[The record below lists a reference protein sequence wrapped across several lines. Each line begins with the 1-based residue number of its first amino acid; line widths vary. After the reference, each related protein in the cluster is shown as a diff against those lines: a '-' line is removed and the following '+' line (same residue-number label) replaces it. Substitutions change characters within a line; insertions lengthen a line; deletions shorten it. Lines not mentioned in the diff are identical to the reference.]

1 MVLRKPR
8 HLAKM
13 GVSMK
18 AVVVAAA
25 LLAAGPA
32 AAQISGTANLG
43 GPQPM
48 VSTPIPDGDFAAVAK
63 KLGLVESAKPAREM
77 IKGWRTPRKIL
88 VGVDNNTNRLAWL
101 QAAAP
106 GVKLVAVRTPEEKKA
121 QIADADALLR
131 MPCNR
136 EDLSAGKALHWI
148 QQGSVTVA
156 GCFAVAE
163 HTTARQEVPQ
173 KLMDGTVVITNLQG
187 VLTRPLAEHAIAM
200 MMTLGR
206 GLDLYTLQQAK
217 GHFDRAGIPPGRL
230 WVFEGRTLLVVGLG
244 GIGTQV
250 AQIAHGLGMKVIA
263 TRNSSRQG
271 PDTVSYVGLS
281 SELPDLVGKADVVV
295 LAAPLTPDTQHL
307 FNAAMFARM
316 KKGALLIN
324 IASGGEVVSDD
335 LVAAL
340 KSGQLG
346 GGGLDLADP
355 ENPSRLSPSDPLFSA
370 PNLIMTPETASHAV
384 DTEAA
389 SGGEDMW
396 IIARENLKRY
406 IAGDKLYSVVDAKR
420 GY

>member
-1 MVLRKPR
+1 MLT
-8 HLAKM
+8 
-13 GVSMK
+13 VS
-18 AVVVAAA
+18 
-25 LLAAGPA
+25 PA
-32 AAQISGTANLG
+32 FAQIAGTANLG

-63 KLGLVESAKPAREM
+63 RLGLVESAKPAREL
-77 IKGWRTPRKIL
+77 IKGWQRPRKIL

-106 GVKLVAVRTPEEKKA
+106 GVQLVAVRTPEEKKA

-136 EDLSAGKALHWI
+136 DDLAAGKKLHWI

-156 GCFAVAE
+156 GCFAAAE
-163 HTTARQEVPQ
+163 HTSVRQEVPQ
-173 KLMDGTVVITNLQG
+173 KLLDNTVVVTNLQG

-206 GLDLYTLQQAK
+206 GLDINVLQQAK
-217 GHFDRAGIPPGRL
+217 GHFDKTAIPPGRL

-250 AQIAHGLGMKVIA
+250 ARLAHGLGMKVIA

-271 PDTVSYVGLS
+271 PDTVGYVGLP
-281 SELPDLVGKADVVV
+281 SELPDLAGKADVVV
-295 LAAPLTPDTQHL
+295 LAAPLTPETQHL

-316 KKGALLIN
+316 KKGSLLIN
-324 IASGGEVVSDD
+324 VASGGEVVSAD

-346 GGGLDLADP
+346 GAGLDLADP
-355 ENPSRLSPSDPLFSA
+355 ENPSRLSPNDPLFGA
-370 PNLIMTPETASHAV
+370 PNLIMSPETASHAV
-384 DTEAA
+384 DTTAA

-406 IAGDKLYSVVDAKR
+406 IAGDKLYSLVDAQR

>member
-1 MVLRKPR
+1 MVLKKP
-8 HLAKM
+8 AIAF
-13 GVSMK
+13 
-18 AVVVAAA
+18 AVALFFVA
-25 LLAAGPA
+25 PA
-32 AAQISGTANLG
+32 FSQIAGTANLG

-63 KLGLVESAKPAREM
+63 RLGLVESAKPAREM
-77 IKGWRTPRKIL
+77 IKGWRPPRKIL

-106 GVKLVAVRTPEEKKA
+106 GVKLVAVRTPEEKKRE
-121 QIADADALLR
+121 IADADALLR

-136 EDLSAGKALHWI
+136 EDIAAGRNLHWI

-156 GCFAVAE
+156 GCFAAAE
-163 HTTARQEVPQ
+163 HTSARQEVPQ
-173 KLMDGTVVITNLQG
+173 KLLDGTVVITNLQG

-200 MMTLGR
+200 MMALGR
-206 GLDLYTLQQAK
+206 GLDINVSQQAK
-217 GHFDRAGIPPGRL
+217 GHFDRSAIPPGRL
-230 WVFEGRTLLVVGLG
+230 WVFEGRTLLLVGLG
-244 GIGTQV
+244 GIGNQV
-250 AQIAHGLGMKVIA
+250 AQIGHGLGMNVIA

-271 PDTVSYVGLS
+271 PPTVSYVGLS
-281 SELPDLVGKADVVV
+281 SELPDLVAKADVVV

-324 IASGGEVVSDD
+324 IASGGEVVSED

-346 GGGLDLADP
+346 GAGIDLADP
-355 ENPSRLSPSDPLFSA
+355 ENPSRLAPSDPLFSA
-370 PNLIMTPETASHAV
+370 PNLIMSPETASHAV
-384 DTEAA
+384 DTTAA

-406 IAGDKLYSVVDAKR
+406 IAGDKLYSLVDAKR

>member
-1 MVLRKPR
+1 MVLNKPA
-8 HLAKM
+8 LAF
-13 GVSMK
+13 
-18 AVVVAAA
+18 AIALFAAD
-25 LLAAGPA
+25 PA
-32 AAQISGTANLG
+32 FTPAWAQIAGTANLG

-63 KLGLVESAKPAREM
+63 RLGLVESAKPAREM
-77 IKGWRTPRKIL
+77 IKGWRPPRKIL

-106 GVKLVAVRTPEEKKA
+106 GVKLVAVRTPEEKRRE
-121 QIADADALLR
+121 IADADALLR

-136 EDLSAGKALHWI
+136 DDIAAGRNLHWI

-156 GCFAVAE
+156 GCFAAAE
-163 HTTARQEVPQ
+163 HTSVRQEVPQ
-173 KLMDGTVVITNLQG
+173 KLTDGTVVITNLQG

-206 GLDLYTLQQAK
+206 GLDINVSQQAK
-217 GHFDRAGIPPGRL
+217 GHFDRTAIPPGRL
-230 WVFEGRTLLVVGLG
+230 WVFEGRTLLLIGLG

-250 AQIAHGLGMKVIA
+250 AQIANGLGMKVIA

-271 PDTVSYVGLS
+271 PPTVSYVGLS
-281 SELPDLVGKADVVV
+281 SELPELVGKADVVV

-324 IASGGEVVSDD
+324 VASGGEVVSED

-346 GGGLDLADP
+346 GAGLDLADP
-355 ENPSRLSPSDPLFSA
+355 ENPSRLAPDDPLFSA
-370 PNLIMTPETASHAV
+370 PNLIMSPETASHAV
-384 DTEAA
+384 DTTAA

>member
-1 MVLRKPR
+1 MVLRKA
-8 HLAKM
+8 LIAF
-13 GVSMK
+13 
-18 AVVVAAA
+18 AA
-25 LLAAGPA
+25 LLLVGGPA
-32 AAQISGTANLG
+32 SAQIAGTANLG

-63 KLGLVESAKPAREM
+63 KLGLVESTKPAREM

-136 EDLSAGKALHWI
+136 EDLNAGKMLHWI

-163 HTTARQEVPQ
+163 HTSARQEVPQ

-200 MMTLGR
+200 MMALGR
-206 GLDLYTLQQAK
+206 GLDINVLQQAK
-217 GHFDRAGIPPGRL
+217 GHFDRAAIPPGRL

-250 AQIAHGLGMKVIA
+250 AQIAHGLGMAVIA
-263 TRNSSRQG
+263 TRNSGHQG

-281 SELPDLVGKADVVV
+281 SELPGLVGKADVVV

-324 IASGGEVVSDD
+324 IASGGEVVSGD

-346 GGGLDLADP
+346 GAGLDLADP
-355 ENPSRLSPSDPLFSA
+355 ENPSRLVPTDPLFGA
-370 PNLIMTPETASHAV
+370 PNLIMSPETASHAV

-396 IIARENLKRY
+396 IIARENLRRY
-406 IAGDKLYSVVDAKR
+406 IVGDKLYSVVDAKR

>member
-1 MVLRKPR
+1 MVLRKA
-8 HLAKM
+8 LIAF
-13 GVSMK
+13 
-18 AVVVAAA
+18 AIA
-25 LLAAGPA
+25 LLAAGSA
-32 AAQISGTANLG
+32 SAQIAGTANLG

-63 KLGLVESAKPAREM
+63 KLGLVESAKPAREL
-77 IKGWRTPRKIL
+77 IKGWRKPRKLL

-136 EDLSAGKALHWI
+136 EDLSAGKMLHWI

-163 HTTARQEVPQ
+163 HTDAPQQVPQ
-173 KLMDGTVVITNLQG
+173 KLLDGTVVITNLQG

-206 GLDLYTLQQAK
+206 ALDINIAQQAK
-217 GHFDRAGIPPGRL
+217 GHFDRAAIPPGRL

-250 AQIAHGLGMKVIA
+250 AQIAHGLGMTVIA
-263 TRNSSRQG
+263 TRNSGHQG

-295 LAAPLTPDTQHL
+295 LAAPLTPDTHHL
-307 FNAAMFARM
+307 FNAAMFGRM

-346 GGGLDLADP
+346 GAGLDLADP
-355 ENPSRLSPSDPLFSA
+355 ENPSRLAPSDPLFSA
-370 PNLIMTPETASHAV
+370 PNLIMSPETASHAV

>member
-1 MVLRKPR
+1 MVLRK
-8 HLAKM
+8 L
-13 GVSMK
+13 GIVF
-18 AVVVAAA
+18 AVA
-25 LLAAGPA
+25 LFVTGPA
-32 AAQISGTANLG
+32 MAQIAGTANLG
-43 GPQPM
+43 GPQPL
-48 VSTPIPDGDFAAVAK
+48 VSTPIPDGNFAAVAK
-63 KLGLVESAKPAREM
+63 KLGLVESAKPAREL
-77 IKGWRTPRKIL
+77 IKGWRAPRKIL

-106 GVKLVAVRTPEEKKA
+106 GVRLVAVRTPEEKKA
-121 QIADADALLR
+121 EIADADALLR
-131 MPCNR
+131 MPCTR
-136 EDLSAGKALHWI
+136 EDIAAGKKLHWI

-156 GCFAVAE
+156 GCFTVAE
-163 HTTARQEVPQ
+163 HTDLRQETPP
-173 KLMDGTVVITNLQG
+173 KLLDGTVVITNLQG

-206 GLDLYTLQQAK
+206 ALDIDILQQAK
-217 GHFDRAGIPPGRL
+217 GHFDRSAIPPGRL

-250 AQIAHGLGMKVIA
+250 AQIAHGLGMTVIA
-263 TRNSSRQG
+263 TRNSGHQG

-307 FNAAMFARM
+307 FNAAMFGRM

-335 LVAAL
+335 LVSAL

-346 GGGLDLADP
+346 GAGLDLADP
-355 ENPSRLSPSDPLFSA
+355 ENPSRLAPGDPLFTA
-370 PNLIMTPETASHAV
+370 PNLIMSPETASHAV

-406 IAGDKLYSVVDAKR
+406 IAGDKLYSLVDAKR

>member
-1 MVLRKPR
+1 MLLKKT
-8 HLAKM
+8 LNAF
-13 GVSMK
+13 
-18 AVVVAAA
+18 AVA
-25 LLAAGPA
+25 LIAAGPA
-32 AAQISGTANLG
+32 FAQIAGTANLG

-63 KLGLVESAKPAREM
+63 KLGLVESAKPAREF
-77 IKGWRTPRKIL
+77 IKGWQKPRKIL

-136 EDLSAGKALHWI
+136 EDIAAGKKLHWI

-163 HTTARQEVPQ
+163 HTSVRQDVPQ
-173 KLMDGTVVITNLQG
+173 KLLDGTVVITNLQG

-206 GLDLYTLQQAK
+206 ALDINVIQQGK
-217 GHFDRAGIPPGRL
+217 GHFDRTAIPPGRL

-244 GIGTQV
+244 GIGNQV
-250 AQIAHGLGMKVIA
+250 ARIAHGLGMTVIA

-307 FNAAMFARM
+307 FNAAMIARM
-316 KKGALLIN
+316 KKGSLLIN
-324 IASGGEVVSDD
+324 VASGGEVVSED
-335 LVAAL
+335 LIAAL

-346 GGGLDLADP
+346 GAGLDLADP
-355 ENPSRLSPSDPLFSA
+355 ENPSRLPPGDPLFSA
-370 PNLIMTPETASHAV
+370 PNLIMSPETASHAV
-384 DTEAA
+384 DTDAA

-396 IIARENLKRY
+396 IIARENLRRY
-406 IAGDKLYSVVDAKR
+406 IDGDKLYSVVDAKR

>member
-1 MVLRKPR
+1 
-8 HLAKM
+8 
-13 GVSMK
+13 
-18 AVVVAAA
+18 
-25 LLAAGPA
+25 
-32 AAQISGTANLG
+32 
-43 GPQPM
+43 

-63 KLGLVESAKPAREM
+63 RLGLVESAKPAREM
-77 IKGWRTPRKIL
+77 IKGWRPPRKIL

-106 GVKLVAVRTPEEKKA
+106 GVKLVAVRTPEEKKRE
-121 QIADADALLR
+121 IADADALLR

-136 EDLSAGKALHWI
+136 EDIAAGKNLHWI

-156 GCFAVAE
+156 GCFAAAE
-163 HTTARQEVPQ
+163 HTSVRQDVPQ

-200 MMTLGR
+200 MMALGR
-206 GLDLYTLQQAK
+206 GLDINVSQKAK
-217 GHFDRAGIPPGRL
+217 GHFDRSAIPPGRL
-230 WVFEGRTLLVVGLG
+230 WVFEGRTLLLVGLG
-244 GIGTQV
+244 GIGNQV
-250 AQIAHGLGMKVIA
+250 AQIAHGLGMNVIA

-271 PDTVSYVGLS
+271 PPTVSYVGLS

-324 IASGGEVVSDD
+324 IASGGEVVSED

-346 GGGLDLADP
+346 GAGIDLADP
-355 ENPSRLSPSDPLFSA
+355 ENPSRLAPSDPLFSA
-370 PNLIMTPETASHAV
+370 PNLIMSPETASHAV
-384 DTEAA
+384 DTTAA

-406 IAGDKLYSVVDAKR
+406 IAGDKLYSLVDAKR

>member
-1 MVLRKPR
+1 MVLRKPVT
-8 HLAKM
+8 AI
-13 GVSMK
+13 
-18 AVVVAAA
+18 AAA
-25 LLAAGPA
+25 LLSAIPA
-32 AAQISGTANLG
+32 TAQIAGTANLG
-43 GPQPM
+43 GPQP
-48 VSTPIPDGDFAAVAK
+48 VISTPIPDGDFPAVAK
-63 KLGLVESAKPAREM
+63 KLGLVESARPAREL
-77 IKGWRTPRKIL
+77 IKGWQRPRKIL
-88 VGVDNNTNRLAWL
+88 VGVDNNINRLAWL

-136 EDLSAGKALHWI
+136 EDIAAGKKLHWI

-163 HTTARQEVPQ
+163 HTNVRQEVPA
-173 KLMDGTVVITNLQG
+173 KLLDGTVVITNLQG

-206 GLDLYTLQQAK
+206 ALDINILQQAK
-217 GHFDRAGIPPGRL
+217 GHFDRTAIPPGRL

-250 AQIAHGLGMKVIA
+250 AQIAHGLGMTVIA
-263 TRNSSRQG
+263 TRNSGHQG

-307 FNAAMFARM
+307 FNASMFGRM

-346 GGGLDLADP
+346 GAGLDLADP
-355 ENPSRLSPSDPLFSA
+355 ENPSRLPPGDPLFNA
-370 PNLIMTPETASHAV
+370 PNLIMSPETASHAI

-396 IIARENLKRY
+396 IIARENLRRY

>member
-1 MVLRKPR
+1 MPYQSGAVAQVFAFAMLT
-8 HLAKM
+8 
-13 GVSMK
+13 VS
-18 AVVVAAA
+18 
-25 LLAAGPA
+25 PA
-32 AAQISGTANLG
+32 FAQIAGTANLG

-63 KLGLVESAKPAREM
+63 RLGLVESAKPAREL
-77 IKGWRTPRKIL
+77 IKGWQRPRKIL

-106 GVKLVAVRTPEEKKA
+106 GVQLVAVRTPEEKKA

-136 EDLSAGKALHWI
+136 DDLAAGKKLHWI

-156 GCFAVAE
+156 GCFAAAE
-163 HTTARQEVPQ
+163 HTSVRQEVPQ
-173 KLMDGTVVITNLQG
+173 KLLDNTVVVTNLQG

-206 GLDLYTLQQAK
+206 GLDINVLQQAK
-217 GHFDRAGIPPGRL
+217 GHFDKTAIPPGRL

-250 AQIAHGLGMKVIA
+250 ARLAHGLGMKVIA

-271 PDTVSYVGLS
+271 PDTVSYVGLP

-295 LAAPLTPDTQHL
+295 LAAPLTPETQHL

-316 KKGALLIN
+316 KKGSLLIN
-324 IASGGEVVSDD
+324 VASGGEVVSAD

-346 GGGLDLADP
+346 GAGLDLADP
-355 ENPSRLSPSDPLFSA
+355 ENPSRLSPNDPLFGA
-370 PNLIMTPETASHAV
+370 PNLIMSPETASHAV
-384 DTEAA
+384 DTTAA

-406 IAGDKLYSVVDAKR
+406 IAGDKLYSLVDAQR

>member
-1 MVLRKPR
+1 
-8 HLAKM
+8 
-13 GVSMK
+13 MK
-18 AVVVAAA
+18 HHWILTGSFAA
-25 LLAAGPA
+25 LALSLPA
-32 AAQISGTANLG
+32 FAQIAGTANLG

-48 VSTPIPDGDFAAVAK
+48 VSTPIPDGDFAAVVK
-63 KLGLVESAKPAREM
+63 KLGLVESAKPAREL
-77 IKGWRTPRKIL
+77 IKGWQKPRKIL

-106 GVKLVAVRTPEEKKA
+106 GVKLVAVRTPEEKKRE
-121 QIADADALLR
+121 IADADALLR

-136 EDLSAGKALHWI
+136 EDIAAGKKLHWI

-156 GCFAVAE
+156 GCSEAAE
-163 HTTARQEVPQ
+163 HTSVRQAVPQ
-173 KLMDGTVVITNLQG
+173 KLLDGTVVITNLQG

-206 GLDLYTLQQAK
+206 GLDINVLQQSK
-217 GHFDRAGIPPGRL
+217 GHFDRTAIPPGRL

-250 AQIAHGLGMKVIA
+250 AQIAHGLGMNVIA

-281 SELPDLVGKADVVV
+281 NELPDLVGKADVVV

-316 KKGALLIN
+316 KKGSLLIN
-324 IASGGEVVSDD
+324 VASGGEVVSDD

-346 GGGLDLADP
+346 GAGLDLADP
-355 ENPSRLSPSDPLFSA
+355 ENPSRLQPNDPLFSA
-370 PNLIMTPETASHAV
+370 PNLIMSPETASHAV
-384 DTEAA
+384 DTTAA

-406 IAGDKLYSVVDAKR
+406 IAGDKLYSVVDARR

>member
-1 MVLRKPR
+1 
-8 HLAKM
+8 
-13 GVSMK
+13 MK
-18 AVVVAAA
+18 AIIFFVMLMLPGMA
-25 LLAAGPA
+25 L
-32 AAQISGTANLG
+32 AQIAGTANLG
-43 GPQPM
+43 GPQPI
-48 VSTPIPDGDFAAVAK
+48 VTTPIPDGDFPAVAK
-63 KLGLVESAKPAREM
+63 RLGLVESALPAREL
-77 IKGWRTPRKIL
+77 IKGWRPPHKIL
-88 VGVDNNTNRLAWL
+88 VGVDNNANRLAWL

-106 GVKLVAVRTPEEKKA
+106 GVKLIAVHDKKEALA

-131 MPCNR
+131 
-136 EDLSAGKALHWI
+136 LSCDRDYLRAGDALHWI

-156 GCFAVAE
+156 GCFQVAE
-163 HTTARQEVPQ
+163 HTAALQPVPA
-173 KLMDGTVVITNLQG
+173 KLMDNSVVITNLAG

-206 GLDLYTLQQAK
+206 GLDLYVQQQAK

-230 WVFEGRTLLVVGLG
+230 WVFQGRTLLVVGLG
-244 GIGTQV
+244 GIGNQV
-250 AQIAHGLGMKVIA
+250 AEIAHGLGMTVIA
-263 TRNSSRQG
+263 TRATSHEG
-271 PDTVSYVGLS
+271 PPTVSYVGLS

-295 LAAPLTPDTQHL
+295 LAAPLTPQTHHL
-307 FNAAMFARM
+307 FDSAMIGRM

-324 IASGGEVVSDD
+324 IASGGEVVSAD

-346 GGGLDLADP
+346 GAGIDLADP
-355 ENPSRLSPSDPLFSA
+355 ANPSQLAAGDPLFSA

-406 IAGDKLYSVVDAKR
+406 VAGDKLYSVVDAKR

>member
-1 MVLRKPR
+1 MLI
-8 HLAKM
+8 
-13 GVSMK
+13 VS
-18 AVVVAAA
+18 
-25 LLAAGPA
+25 PA
-32 AAQISGTANLG
+32 FAQIAGTANLG

-63 KLGLVESAKPAREM
+63 RLGLVESAKPAREL
-77 IKGWRTPRKIL
+77 IKGWQRPRKIL

-106 GVKLVAVRTPEEKKA
+106 GVQLVAVRTPEEKKA

-136 EDLSAGKALHWI
+136 DDLAAGKKLHWI

-156 GCFAVAE
+156 GCFAAAE
-163 HTTARQEVPQ
+163 HTSVRQEVPQ
-173 KLMDGTVVITNLQG
+173 KLLDNTVVVTNLQG

-206 GLDLYTLQQAK
+206 GLDINVLQQAK
-217 GHFDRAGIPPGRL
+217 GHFDKTAIPPGRL

-250 AQIAHGLGMKVIA
+250 ARLAHGLGMKVIA

-271 PDTVSYVGLS
+271 PDTVSYVGLP

-295 LAAPLTPDTQHL
+295 LAAPLTPETQHL

-316 KKGALLIN
+316 KKGSLLIN
-324 IASGGEVVSDD
+324 VASGGEVVSAD

-346 GGGLDLADP
+346 GAGLDLADP
-355 ENPSRLSPSDPLFSA
+355 ENPSRLSPNDPLFGA
-370 PNLIMTPETASHAV
+370 PNLIMSPETASHAV
-384 DTEAA
+384 DTTAA

-396 IIARENLKRY
+396 IIVRENLKRY
-406 IAGDKLYSVVDAKR
+406 IAGDKLYSLVDAQR